1 MTVIQMA
8 LPVKKYNYNLFK
20 YSILI
25 SVLAFLFSCASVH
38 NNFKDSPGGMVS
50 ALSADTRQKIEI
62 LRRDLTV
69 LDDNVDPDEAK
80 QLAETSI
87 CYSLYLADE
96 YHLVRPPYLHNILI
110 RLGIK
115 DRGLCYQWEDDLM
128 ERLASLKLKSF
139 TLHEGVAY
147 RGSNLREHNT
157 VVVTAKGQEF
167 SRGIVLDPWRNSG
180 VLFWGPVRDDKY
192 PWEER

>member
-1 MTVIQMA
+1 MIP
-8 LPVKKYNYNLFK
+8 LRKRYNYCLFR
-20 YSILI
+20 YGIFILM
-25 SVLAFLFSCASVH
+25 LAFLFSCATVH
-38 NNFKDSPGGMVS
+38 NNIKESSGYNTSD
-50 ALSADTRQKIEI
+50 LSAGTRQKIS
-62 LRRDLTV
+62 LLLRDLTG
-69 LDDNVDPDEAK
+69 LGGNTDPAEAK

-87 CYSLYLADE
+87 CYSLYLADK
-96 YHLVRPPYLHNILI
+96 YHLIRPPYLQNILV

-128 ERLASLKLKSF
+128 KRLASLELKSF

-147 RGSNLREHNT
+147 KGSNLREHNS

-180 VLFWGPVRDDKY
+180 DLYWAPVSDDKY
-192 PWEER
+192 PWKER